1 MLSDLQVEFKDGIWI
16 FSASSSKLTPI
27 ESHRI
32 NSNYIFE
39 IHVRRDLNG
48 TDIEL
53 GDVDS
58 EPNIPVQPIT
68 IRKLNSRF
76 STTETT
82 GKLGNPR

>member
-1 MLSDLQVEFKDGIWI
+1 MLSDLQVEFKDGIRI
-16 FSASSSKLTPI
+16 FSASSSKLTPRS
-27 ESHRI
+27 SHRI
-32 NSNYIFE
+32 NSNDIFE
-39 IHVRRDLNG
+39 IHVRRDLDG